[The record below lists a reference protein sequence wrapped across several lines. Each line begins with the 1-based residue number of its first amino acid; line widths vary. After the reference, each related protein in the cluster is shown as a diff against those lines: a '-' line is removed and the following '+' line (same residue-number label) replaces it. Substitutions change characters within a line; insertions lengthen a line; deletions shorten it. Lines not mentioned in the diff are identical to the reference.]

1 VNAFRHA
8 LRRTGVPLRWALTT
22 AIRGYQATLSG
33 WLGGQ
38 CRFAPTC
45 SQYAIEAIDRFGAV
59 RGLGMAAWRILRCNP
74 YGRGGLDPVPGGRGS
89 DYPYDSIIQGM
100 DPEGSD
106 SSPDEA
112 ARGAVA

>member
-8 LRRTGVPLRWALTT
+8 LRRAGAPLRWALTT

-45 SQYAIEAIDRFGAV
+45 SQYAIEAIDSFGAV
-59 RGLGMAAWRILRCNP
+59 RGLGMATWRILRCNP
-74 YGRGGLDPVPGGRGS
+74 YGKGGLDPVPERHGS
-89 DYPYDSIIQGM
+89 CSSYDIITQGVN
-100 DPEGSD
+100 PEGSRTGAD
-106 SSPDEA
+106 DA